1 MNASVNVICYSSK
14 TLSNGENPLMI
25 RVSKD
30 GKRTYKSLG
39 ISVNPIF
46 WDFTKNKPK
55 RNCPNKEQ
63 IEQLISE
70 KKKAFSQTILQLN
83 TTEKEYTGYSGSK
96 RPPSPD
102 EIDHPSPDENDQV
115 SPVEVDHLI

>member
-1 MNASVNVICYSSK
+1 MNASVNVLCYKSK

-25 RVSKD
+25 CVCKD

-39 ISVNPIF
+39 VSVNPLF
-46 WDFTKNKPK
+46 WDFSKDKPK

-70 KKKAFSQTILQLN
+70 TLMKRLEVKLLKPLIIIRMKLIDYYEKKIKNQLKVRCSQR
-83 TTEKEYTGYSGSK
+83 E
-96 RPPSPD
+96 
-102 EIDHPSPDENDQV
+102 
-115 SPVEVDHLI
+115 